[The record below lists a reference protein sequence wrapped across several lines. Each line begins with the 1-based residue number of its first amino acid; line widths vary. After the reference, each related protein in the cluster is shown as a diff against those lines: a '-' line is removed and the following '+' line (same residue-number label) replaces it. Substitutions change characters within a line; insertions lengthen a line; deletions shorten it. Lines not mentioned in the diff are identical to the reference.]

1 MKARIILIA
10 ALAALTL
17 LSAGCKKHQWR
28 PEPGTPITFRAVSAP
43 AAEGES
49 TKTVYSGQYYT
60 LYSTPF
66 EHIDWVEGDD
76 MTIGYVFFNNDGGE
90 LHGLSHGYIVSG
102 VSSPDRSSDPGARTQ
117 ASLTPAGG
125 NGLVWQDADN
135 HGFYSC
141 YPDLTQDDGF
151 VFNIENGVVNY
162 RLPLRFPAEQY
173 PVTSDETST
182 LNLLDGTQINCVRF
196 APDMKYAYMCG
207 DNMESGFVPAGGAVN
222 LLFDSPEFTFYE
234 FSADSQD
241 ADELV
246 VNYFTLTDAANP
258 IAGEF
263 ELIMDPLTG
272 RDYRNKVA
280 DLSNSVKFYFH
291 ADKSPVTITKGTP
304 IVFGVF
310 AGYDE
315 HMVSPQLTISF
326 NIVKGGVAVNRSLK
340 LQQKSGDTYSWIYFN
355 QRWKNR
361 IYGLQIP
368 LEATPGSLWFEGTDA
383 GGYDQIDWDL

>member
-1 MKARIILIA
+1 MKARIILVAAFA
-10 ALAALTL
+10 ALAL
-17 LSAGCKKHQWR
+17 LGTGCKKHQWR

-76 MTIGYVFFNNDGGE
+76 MTIGYVYFNEGEE

-102 VSSPDRSSDPGARTQ
+102 VSSPDRSSYPGARTQ

-135 HGFYSC
+135 HGFYAC
-141 YPDLTQDDGF
+141 YPDLTQVDGF
-151 VFNIENGVVNY
+151 VFNIENGIVNY

-182 LNLLDGTQINCVRF
+182 LNLLDGTQISCVRF
-196 APDMKYAYMCG
+196 APDMRYAYMCG
-207 DNMESGFVPAGGAVN
+207 DNMESGFVPAGGSVN

-246 VNYFTLTDAANP
+246 VNYFTLTDSENP
-258 IAGEF
+258 LAGEF
-263 ELIMDPLTG
+263 ELIMDPLSG
-272 RDYRNKVA
+272 HDHRNAVE
-280 DLSNSVKFYFH
+280 DSGLSNSVKFYFH
-291 ADKSPVTITKGTP
+291 ADKSPVTIAKGTP

-310 AGYDE
+310 VGHDE
-315 HMVSPQLTISF
+315 HMANTHLTISF

-340 LQQKSGDTYSWIYFN
+340 LQSKSGDAYNWIYFN

-361 IYGLQIP
+361 IYGLTIP
-368 LEATPGSLWFEGTDA
+368 LDITGEWFENTSA
-383 GGYDQIDWDL
+383 GGYQEEDWEL